1 MPNTKSAKKRLRT
14 SQESRAKNRAVKSTL
29 KSQIKK
35 VLGAVESGDA
45 TEGAEALREVSRRLD
60 RAAGAN
66 VIHPNRAARL
76 KSRLSKHLKA
86 AKAKV

>member
-35 VLGAVESGDA
+35 VLSAIEAGDA
-45 TEGAEALREVSRRLD
+45 TEGAEALREASRRLD
-60 RAAGAN
+60 SAAGAN

-76 KSRLSKHLKA
+76 KSRMSKHLKA
-86 AKAKV
+86 VKSQA